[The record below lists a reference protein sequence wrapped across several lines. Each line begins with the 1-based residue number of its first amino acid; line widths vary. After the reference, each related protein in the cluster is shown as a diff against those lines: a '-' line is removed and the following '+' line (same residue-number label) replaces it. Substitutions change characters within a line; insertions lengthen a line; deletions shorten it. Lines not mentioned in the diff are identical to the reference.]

1 MAEVK
6 IKKGTVIIKTERS
19 DLIGVDETADGMSFT
34 FKGGFQMY
42 LTDAYMPPAF
52 KQQIK
57 TSIDRFENASVT
69 VDFDNV
75 KKPVLVEL
83 G

>member
-6 IKKGTVIIKTERS
+6 IKKGTVNIKAQRS

-34 FKGGFQMY
+34 FKDGMQLY
-42 LTDAYMPPAF
+42 ITDAYMPAAF

-57 TSIDRFENASVT
+57 TSIDRFEGATVS

-75 KKPVLVEL
+75 RKPIMVEV